1 MIQLS
6 LKAPLGQLAAA
17 ALFLLSA
24 TALNAERVSTELATG
39 WKFVRQQADS
49 AAATGEWETVSI
61 PHTWN
66 ALSTEQGKDYY
77 RGEGWYARQ
86 LEIPKEWMGK
96 RVFLRFE
103 AASIAA
109 TPYING
115 KALDTHNG
123 AFTAFCYELTPHLR
137 FGATN
142 ELRVKV
148 DNDAKSDVTPL
159 SGDFNM
165 SGGIY
170 RPVHLIVTDAICIS
184 PLDFASSGV
193 YLTTKSL
200 TDAQA
205 EVEVETLISNGS
217 DSDATVQV
225 ETEIK
230 DAAGRT
236 VASRKESAKVASGK
250 VLPVKPTLNI
260 PKPHR
265 WNGRIDPY
273 LYTATVRVCQGGK
286 VVDEIQQS
294 LGLRTVEISE
304 KEGFL
309 LNGKPYPIHGVNRH
323 QELKDKGWAI
333 SSADQQADAETIL
346 DMGATAVRN
355 AHYPQSACWH
365 DLADRNGLLLWDE
378 LPIVNRITDTPAFSE
393 NAELQTREVIR
404 QLYNH
409 PSVAFWGLFNE
420 LRPGTYPDPL
430 IYRLKAIT
438 KELDPSRLI
447 VAATYVNNESFNQIA
462 DHTTFNLYPGWYK
475 REKGGPELL
484 TPMIETAAAELG
496 KRTAISEYG
505 AGANPA
511 QHQEGALTPP
521 MTTGDFHPEEWQ
533 AHVHEELWKQIKDNP
548 KLWGSF
554 VWVMFD
560 FSSAKRNE
568 GGSASL
574 NDKGLVTHDHKVKKD
589 AYFFY
594 KANWNPEPIVY
605 IASRRMTPRTQAE
618 TEVKVYSN
626 TGPVELKVN
635 GKSLGLAKPDASRIC
650 RWQNVPL
657 APGKNTIEATGR
669 AGKKALADQCEW
681 MVSAA
686 AEPSLT
692 AGAKD

>member
-1 MIQLS
+1 M
-6 LKAPLGQLAAA
+6 
-17 ALFLLSA
+17 
-24 TALNAERVSTELATG
+24 ELPAG
-39 WKFVRQQADS
+39 WKFLRQQADP
-49 AAATGEWETVSI
+49 AAATDTWESVSI

-66 ALSTEQGKDYY
+66 AISTEQGKDYY
-77 RGEGWYARQ
+77 RGEGWYVHT
-86 LEIPKEWMGK
+86 LDIPKEWHGK
-96 RVFLRFE
+96 RVFVRFE
-103 AASIAA
+103 GVSIAA

-123 AFTAFCYELTPHLR
+123 AFTAFCHELTPFLH
-137 FGATN
+137 FGAAN

-148 DNDAKSDVTPL
+148 DNDGKSDVTPL

-170 RPVHLIVTDAICIS
+170 RPVHLIVTDDVCIT
-184 PLDFASSGV
+184 PLDLASSGV

-200 TDAQA
+200 TDARA
-205 EVEVETLISNGS
+205 DVEVKTLVSNGS
-217 DSDATVQV
+217 RSDATVEV

-230 DAAGRT
+230 DAAGIS
-236 VASRKESAKVASGK
+236 VAIQKEDAKVAGGET
-250 VLPVKPTLNI
+250 LPVKSRLKI
-260 PKPHR
+260 SKPHR
-265 WNGRIDPY
+265 WGGRNDPY
-273 LYTATVRVCQGGK
+273 LYSATVRVRQDGK
-286 VVDEIQQS
+286 VIDEIRQP
-294 LGLRTVEISE
+294 LGLRTVEITE
-304 KEGFL
+304 NEGFL

-323 QELKDKGWAI
+323 QELKDKGWAL
-333 SSADQQADAETIL
+333 SPADHEADAKTIL
-346 DMGATAVRN
+346 DMGVTAVRN
-355 AHYPQSACWH
+355 AHYPQSGYWH

-378 LPIVNRITDTPAFSE
+378 LPIVNRVTDTPAFRE
-393 NAELQTREVIR
+393 NAELQLRELVT

-420 LRPGTYPDPL
+420 LRSSDRYPDTL
-430 IYRLKAIT
+430 LYHLKAVI
-438 KELDPSRLI
+438 KEIDPSRLI
-447 VAATYVNNESFNQIA
+447 VAATNANYESFNQIA

-484 TPMIETAAAELG
+484 TPMVEAAASELG

-521 MTTGDFHPEEWQ
+521 MTTGAFHPEEWQ
-533 AHVHEELWKQIKDNP
+533 THVHEALWKQIKGNP

-554 VWVMFD
+554 IWVMFD

-574 NDKGLVTHDHKVKKD
+574 NDKGLVSHDRNIKKD

-594 KANWNPEPIVY
+594 KANWNPEPMVH
-605 IASRRMTPRTQAE
+605 IASRRMTPRTQAQ

-635 GKSLGLAKPDASRIC
+635 GNSLGPVKPDDFFIC
-650 RWQNVPL
+650 RWENVPL
-657 APGKNTIEATGR
+657 APGKNIIEATGR
-669 AGKKALADQCEW
+669 AGNKPLADQCEW
-681 MVSAA
+681 LVTSAVEGNDKGGEGKA
-686 AEPSLT
+686 ADDLRSTDNT
-692 AGAKD
+692 APDKSDGSK